1 MEPRQLWDR
10 NAVLAE
16 AFCLSDEQ
24 VRAAQGSLDEAQAGR
39 ARMLAALAVT
49 VGNDGAVANLLGLH
63 EREVRVARRTVGR
76 HDARTVADDL
86 LSSTTAVHQHPSG
99 QQPPPQRQ
107 TGEPLSA
114 ETAPRPHA
122 VADSAGQAS
131 PADPAPWATGPADET
146 AAISSSPPPVSGS
159 PVSVPVTGEP
169 EWTPAMDAVL
179 VGGWCSGIDLQLLAE
194 EFGVDLI
201 RLVARAQHLSTQGR
215 LTPVRP
221 HDAAEDQAGRHRRGA
236 AHHRS
241 ASAIPAQQTY
251 SPVGTPAAAWT
262 TDAGTS
268 RDVPMGWN
276 TGGHRD
282 APRGW
287 DTGTSH
293 EAPYGWDTG
302 ATRDVPLGWD
312 TVGHREAPIG
322 WDAGLPTP
330 PGHRLDG
337 LWTTGWD
344 GAALPVPDQMW
355 GQTPYQQPWPQYT

>member
-49 VGNDGAVANLLGLH
+49 VGDDGAVANLLGLH

-76 HDARTVADDL
+76 RDARTVADDL
-86 LSSTTAVHQHPSG
+86 LSSATAAHQHPSG
-99 QQPPPQRQ
+99 RQPPPRQR
-107 TGEPLSA
+107 TGEPPSA
-114 ETAPRPHA
+114 ETAPCPPA
-122 VADSAGQAS
+122 DADSAGQAS
-131 PADPAPWATGPADET
+131 PADPAPWATGLADE
-146 AAISSSPPPVSGS
+146 AAAVSSSPSPASGS
-159 PVSVPVTGEP
+159 PVSVAVPVTGSP

-179 VGGWCSGIDLQLLAE
+179 VSGWYSGVDPQLLAE

-201 RLVARAQHLSTQGR
+201 RLVARAQHLATQGR

-221 HDAAEDQAGRHRRGA
+221 YGAPEDQAGRHRRGA
-236 AHHRS
+236 THHRS
-241 ASAIPAQQTY
+241 ASAIPAQQAH
-251 SPVGTPAAAWT
+251 SPAGTPATGWT
-262 TDAGTS
+262 TDA
-268 RDVPMGWN
+268 
-276 TGGHRD
+276 
-282 APRGW
+282 
-287 DTGTSH
+287 GTSH

-302 ATRDVPLGWD
+302 ASRDVPLGWD
-312 TVGHREAPIG
+312 TGGHRDVPTGWDAG

-337 LWTTGWD
+337 IWTAGWD
-344 GAALPVPDQMW
+344 GAALPVPDRMW
-355 GQTPYQQPWPQYT
+355 GQTPYRQPRPQYT